1 MSTRRERLPMIMSPK
16 LSGRAHLDDEVDPG
30 FLSRGGEMGALMRAH
45 DWAATPVGRPE
56 TWPPSLRTVIRL
68 LLNTRHP
75 MFVFWGDD
83 LTCFYND
90 AYRASIGPELHPAAL
105 GGPGRVVWVEIW
117 DTIGSQIEQV
127 MSGRG
132 ATWHE
137 NHLVP
142 ITRYG
147 RREDVYWTYSFSPI
161 DHEAS
166 ETGVGGV
173 LVVCTETTAQIV
185 AERQHAERAAISVAE
200 RDRLAQMFAQAPS
213 FIAMLSGPEHRFEL
227 VNDAYSRLIGYREI
241 LGRTVTEAL
250 PEASEQGYLDL
261 LNEVFVSGK
270 AFSSQGARYVVA
282 AAPDGQADERYVD
295 FIYQPMKNEEGEVI
309 GVFVEGSD
317 VTNRTLAEVALR
329 ELNETLEQRIAAEVA
344 KRNISEQALRQA
356 QKMEAVG
363 QLTGGIA
370 HDFNNLL
377 TGIIGSLELL
387 QARMTQG
394 RLTDM
399 NRYIGAA
406 QGAAERAATLT
417 HRLLAFSRQQTLD
430 PKPTPANPLISE
442 MGELIRRSIGPGIE
456 LQAVLAE
463 DLWPAHCDANQL
475 ENALLNLCINARDA
489 MPDGGKLTIETMN
502 TTLDGPSAREHDMI
516 RGHYVAIS
524 VGDSGTGMPAEVIS
538 RAFDPFFTTKPL
550 GQGTGLGLSMIY
562 GFAKQSGGQVQI
574 SSRLGEGTTVRL
586 YLPRHLGNAV
596 EPEVRTDLV
605 EEPRAAHGEAVLI
618 VDDEPTV
625 RMLVADVARELGYTV
640 LEAADGPRGLI
651 ILSSD
656 VRIDLLVTDLGLP
669 GGMNGKQVAD
679 AARALRPN
687 LKVLFVTGYAQNAA
701 SGGSHLEA
709 GSEILVKP
717 FGIGILANRIQELI
731 GSV

>member
-1 MSTRRERLPMIMSPK
+1 MSSRVERFPMIMSPK
-16 LSGRAHLDDEVDPG
+16 PSGRAHLDEQVDPG
-30 FLSRGGEMGALMRAH
+30 FLSRGEMGALMRAH
-45 DWAATPVGRPE
+45 DWASTPVGLPE

-75 MFVFWGDD
+75 IFVFWGDE

-90 AYRASIGPELHPAAL
+90 AYSASIGPELHPAAL
-105 GGPGRVVWVEIW
+105 GCPGRVVWVEIW

-127 MSGRG
+127 MSGGG

-185 AERQHAERAAISVAE
+185 AERQQAERAATSVAE

-213 FIAMLSGPEHRFEL
+213 FIAMLIGPAHRFEL

-241 LGRTVTEAL
+241 LGRTVIEAL
-250 PEASEQGYLDL
+250 PEAVEQGYLAL
-261 LNEVFVSGK
+261 LDEVFLSGE
-270 AFSSQGARYVVA
+270 AFSSQGARYVVG
-282 AAPDGQADERYVD
+282 APGGRANERYVD
-295 FIYQPMKNEEGEVI
+295 FIYQPMKNEDGKVI

-329 ELNETLEQRIAAEVA
+329 ELNETLEQRIAAEIA
-344 KRNISEQALRQA
+344 KRDISEQALRQA

-406 QGAAERAATLT
+406 QGAAERAAALT

-430 PKPTPANPLISE
+430 LKPTPANLLISE
-442 MGELIRRSIGPGIE
+442 WRS
-456 LQAVLAE
+456 
-463 DLWPAHCDANQL
+463 
-475 ENALLNLCINARDA
+475 
-489 MPDGGKLTIETMN
+489 
-502 TTLDGPSAREHDMI
+502 
-516 RGHYVAIS
+516 
-524 VGDSGTGMPAEVIS
+524 
-538 RAFDPFFTTKPL
+538 
-550 GQGTGLGLSMIY
+550 
-562 GFAKQSGGQVQI
+562 
-574 SSRLGEGTTVRL
+574 
-586 YLPRHLGNAV
+586 
-596 EPEVRTDLV
+596 
-605 EEPRAAHGEAVLI
+605 
-618 VDDEPTV
+618 
-625 RMLVADVARELGYTV
+625 
-640 LEAADGPRGLI
+640 
-651 ILSSD
+651 
-656 VRIDLLVTDLGLP
+656 
-669 GGMNGKQVAD
+669 
-679 AARALRPN
+679 
-687 LKVLFVTGYAQNAA
+687 
-701 SGGSHLEA
+701 
-709 GSEILVKP
+709 
-717 FGIGILANRIQELI
+717 
-731 GSV
+731 